1 MLVPCFFKSAWTH
14 LWLTP
19 HSAAV
24 LMECTSDSS
33 VFLQVLAAS
42 AARGRHAAL
51 GRDGGVVGGRPAGTQ
66 VLLREPPV
74 PQRLVRSAAHRR
86 GQRHRTPQR
95 TVLPTRQDCQRKKKK
110 QTCAVRSGCGDHREH
125 KQVGTVIFPETSI
138 KSFKFTSYC
147 CYQADIKRNFL
158 KRTIFCLVSVD
169 NLRVE

>member
-33 VFLQVLAAS
+33 VFLQVLTAS

-95 TVLPTRQDCQRKKKK
+95 TVLPTRQDCERKEKKNRHAPWDRAVGIIVNTNKSGPLYFRKLLSKASNLQATFSSSAVTK
-110 QTCAVRSGCGDHREH
+110 QT
-125 KQVGTVIFPETSI
+125 
-138 KSFKFTSYC
+138 
-147 CYQADIKRNFL
+147 
-158 KRTIFCLVSVD
+158 
-169 NLRVE
+169 